1 MNIEQLLL
9 IIFGIWIIWYVS
21 ELIYLHSFNIRL
33 FQFGSKIF
41 TKKIRIEFSN
51 WNNLDG
57 IYSEKES
64 KYVFIPELKTGYFVT
79 NFYFFRFHS
88 ILYQSRGL
96 PLTIFGKFELI
107 DSCLKIEYRI
117 SYRITFFIGIIFLG
131 VLTFTIASG
140 NILSIG
146 IGGFNILVFSGFLY
160 LVYLYQQGRMLI
172 ISDEI
177 VKLLKIK

>member
-1 MNIEQLLL
+1 MNIEKVLL
-9 IIFGIWIIWYVS
+9 IILGIWMIWYVS

-64 KYVFIPELKTGYFVT
+64 KYVFIPELRTGYFVT
-79 NFYFFRFHS
+79 NFYFYRSHS
-88 ILYQSRGL
+88 IIYESRGL

-107 DSCLKIEYRI
+107 DSYLKIEYRI

-131 VLTFTIASG
+131 ILTFTIASG

-146 IGGFNILVFSGFLY
+146 IGGLFVIVLSAFLY
-160 LVYLYQQGRMLI
+160 LAYLFQLGRMLI

-177 VKLLKIK
+177 IKLLKIK